1 MNDELHIYLRV
12 SSDIQMTEGFGL
24 ENQKES
30 GLKLCER
37 LGMKPII
44 HNEGSK
50 SSNTDSIE
58 DRPTLSK
65 LMMLVEEGKVKN
77 LYVYNNDRLSR
88 NESVW
93 FYLRMKLKTNGVT
106 LYVGEGTKYN
116 LDNSMDEFIFGIM
129 SEVSKYDN
137 SIRSERLRR
146 GRLSSVSV
154 GGWRGGPPPFGY
166 QLKDKKLVP
175 NSKELVWV
183 QKVYELYSNG
193 ITIYEIKKTLMRN
206 GVLSRR
212 GKVIW
217 SDQSIKR
224 ILNNTHFGGYYY
236 YTDKKLNETVK
247 VDCPK
252 TLPSSLIRKVRS
264 RLEKSTHTS
273 NYVKTVTLLRSF
285 LVCGHCGS
293 KFGQRINKSQ
303 YHKHYYCR
311 GNTERLRVNGK
322 DERVC
327 VEHNGVRVRSLNVDD
342 ADKIVWDC
350 VVNVLSDS
358 TLFKETFKNEVMGQT
373 KTFDQS
379 VNERRSIQRRLKK
392 IQKTIDDINDSVNS
406 IIVDGVVDKDSDET
420 KPLLRKFDLKKLEL
434 EEERD
439 ELIETLNLNKQ
450 NTVWYNWIEDFRD
463 KIDTLKTEDMSVEE
477 KKKFLEGVID
487 KITVITKDKQT
498 HQIELTYRSPYVGD
512 GLKWNDKGNPKRGYK
527 IIEGNK
533 NSVLTL
539 DSIDKRLK
547 KTQVKTAV

>member
-1 MNDELHIYLRV
+1 MNNDLHIYIRV
-12 SSDIQMTEGFGL
+12 SSDTQMIEGFGL
-24 ENQKES
+24 ENQRNS

-37 LGMKPII
+37 MGMNPII

-65 LMMLVEEGKVKN
+65 LMMMVEEGEVKN

-88 NESVW
+88 NETVW
-93 FYLRMKLKTNGVT
+93 FLLRMKLKTNGVT

-116 LDNSMDEFIFGIM
+116 LDNHMDEFIFGVM
-129 SEVSKYDN
+129 SEVSKLDN
-137 SIRSERLRR
+137 SVRSERLRR

-175 NSKELVWV
+175 HPKEILWV
-183 QKVYELYSNG
+183 QKIYELYSSG
-193 ITIYEIKKTLMRN
+193 ISIYEIKKTLMKN

-212 GKVIW
+212 GNIVW
-217 SDQSIKR
+217 SDQSIKK
-224 ILNNTHFGGYYY
+224 ILENTHFGGYYY

-252 TLPSSLIRKVRS
+252 TLPSSLIKKVRS
-264 RLEKSTHTS
+264 RLEKTTHTS
-273 NYVKTVTLLRSF
+273 NYVKTITLLRDL

-293 KFGQRINKSQ
+293 KFGQRLNKSQ

-327 VEHNGVRVRSLNVDD
+327 VEQNGVRVRSLNVDD
-342 ADKIVWDC
+342 VDKIVWDC

-358 TLFKETFKNEVMGQT
+358 TVFKENFKKEVMD
-373 KTFDQS
+373 KTRSFGHS

-392 IQKTIDDINDSVNS
+392 VQKDIISVNDSVNHF
-406 IIVDGVVDKDSDET
+406 IVEGVIDKNSEEI
-420 KPLLRKFDLKKLEL
+420 KSLLKKFEMKKLEL

-439 ELIETLNLNKQ
+439 DLIESLNMNKQ
-450 NTVWYNWIEDFRD
+450 NTVWYNWIDDFKD
-463 KIDTLKTEDMSVEE
+463 KIHTLKTEDMSVED
-477 KKKFLEGVID
+477 KKKFLEGVVD
-487 KITVITKDKQT
+487 KIVVTTKDKQT
-498 HQIELTYRSPYVGD
+498 HQIEVTYRSPYVGD
-512 GLKWNDKGNPKRGYK
+512 GLEWNEKGKPKKGYQ

-533 NSVLTL
+533 QSVLEL
-539 DSIDKRLK
+539 NSIDKRLK
-547 KTQVKTAV
+547 KTQTNTIV